1 VIITVLKSGIGIQAT
16 DHSFVIISEQK
27 KASFDQYISF
37 LITATG
43 MQRNGTRG
51 IKPVD
56 WGVQS
61 ERRHRTPENLGPLI
75 SCVHASNYFLMTVH
89 VAVSCRRKN

>member
-1 VIITVLKSGIGIQAT
+1 VLKSGIGIQAT

-27 KASFDQYISF
+27 KTSFDQYISF

-51 IKPVD
+51 IKPSI
-56 WGVQS
+56 GVF
-61 ERRHRTPENLGPLI
+61 NLSDGTGPPKI
-75 SCVHASNYFLMTVH
+75 WDPNFLR
-89 VAVSCRRKN
+89 ACI